1 MDDKTS
7 EFVARVVNDKAAAS
21 SGLTVSIGIR
31 VGLYRAM
38 AGAGP
43 LTSKQLAERAG
54 LVERYVTEW
63 LAAQVTSE
71 YVTFDPERGTY
82 LLPDAHAAA
91 LADPDSPVNATGG
104 FTLLQALFRTEDA
117 LVEAFRSGDGVGWA
131 EHAPYLFAGIADFFR
146 PGYEANLVQRWLPA
160 LDGVVGKLTVGA
172 RVVDVGCGYG
182 YSTMLM
188 AQAYPSSSFH
198 GIDFH
203 GPSIEAARRMAAE
216 RVLADRATFEVAR
229 PGDLSGEPYD
239 LVTFFDALHD
249 MGDPVGALRHVA
261 KNLSPDGTVML
272 VEPNTSANLLENINP
287 VGRSFAATSVALCLP
302 AALAQ
307 DGPYALGNHAG
318 EEVLR
323 DIAAEAGLRTW
334 RLAAET
340 VANRIYEVKL

>member
-1 MDDKTS
+1 MTDKTS

-43 LTSKQLAERAG
+43 LTIKELAARTG
-54 LVERYVTEW
+54 LVERYVGEW

-71 YVTFDPERGTY
+71 YVFFDPGHDTY
-82 LLPDAHAAA
+82 VLPDEHAAV

-104 FTLLQALFRTEDA
+104 FTLLQALFRVEDA

-131 EHAPYLFAGIADFFR
+131 QHAPDLFAGIAEFFR
-146 PGYEANLVQRWLPA
+146 PGYQANLVRRWLPA
-160 LDGVVGKLTVGA
+160 LDGVVGKLTAGA
-172 RVVDVGCGYG
+172 KVADVGSGFG
-182 YSTMLM
+182 HSTMLM
-188 AQAYPSSSFH
+188 AAAFPSSTFH

-203 GPSIEAARRMAAE
+203 EPSVEAARREAAE
-216 RVLADRATFEVAR
+216 RGLADRVSFAVGRAVDLT
-229 PGDLSGEPYD
+229 GDEYD

-249 MGDPVGALRHVA
+249 MGDPVAVLRRVA
-261 KNLSPDGTVML
+261 AKLSADGTVML
-272 VEPNTSANLLENINP
+272 VEPNTSANLLDNINP

-307 DGPYALGNHAG
+307 NGPYALGNHAG

-323 DIAAEAGLRTW
+323 GIAAEAGLRTW
-334 RLAAET
+334 RVAAET
-340 VANRIYEVKL
+340 VANRVYEVKH